1 MFFSFSCRLNITFVV
16 FWIYVLLTYCTTNN
30 TAIMFLGLFI
40 SSFHHLVTMSTLH
53 NGCANWPLITHTSYV
68 PVEAF
73 FSLPPSLLFDSF
85 AYNIVCTYFRI
96 HVYGLCHSLSYTLV
110 NTSCERE
117 MLAYLLLHHNI
128 DRAHI
133 GKYAFTH
140 QGQNK

>member
-128 DRAHI
+128 DGAICVPCTPRPE
-133 GKYAFTH
+133 
-140 QGQNK
+140 